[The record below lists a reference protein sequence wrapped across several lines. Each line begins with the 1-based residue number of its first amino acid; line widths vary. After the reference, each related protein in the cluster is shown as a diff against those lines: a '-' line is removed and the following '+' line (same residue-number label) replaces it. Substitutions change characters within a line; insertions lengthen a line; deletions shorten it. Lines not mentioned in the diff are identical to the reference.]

1 MRKASQNPVERRTLI
16 DDLTQAMLDFVSDGG
31 YKIGDKLPS
40 ITALAAHFS
49 VAAPTI
55 REMARRLESTGVLS
69 IRHGSGIYLAG
80 DVERLVFMNPS
91 RGLLSHDT
99 MLELLDTRLLIEPEL
114 ASRAAAMRTSAQI
127 EELKSIAEA
136 SDKAIQGEDS
146 AELNRLNM
154 SFHIQVGRIA
164 GNKVLSESLE
174 TVIELHMDQQRKIAS
189 LFADTERDRE
199 EHIRILTA
207 ITAGDSAEARRLME
221 THLAEVLDIVK
232 DRIKEDLK
240 EKK

>member
-1 MRKASQNPVERRTLI
+1 MPMASQNPVERRTLI
-16 DDLTQAMLDFVSDGG
+16 DDLTQAMLDFISDGG
-31 YKIGDKLPS
+31 YIIGDKLPP
-40 ITALAAHFS
+40 ITALAKIFS

-80 DVERLVFMNPS
+80 DVERLVFTNPS

-114 ASRAAAMRTSAQI
+114 ASRAAAMRTTAQI
-127 EELKSIAEA
+127 DELEAIAHA
-136 SDKAIQGEDS
+136 CGDAINENNLS
-146 AELNRLNM
+146 ELNRLNM

-199 EHIRILTA
+199 EHTRILAA

-232 DRIKEDLK
+232 GRIKEDLK
-240 EKK
+240 ENK